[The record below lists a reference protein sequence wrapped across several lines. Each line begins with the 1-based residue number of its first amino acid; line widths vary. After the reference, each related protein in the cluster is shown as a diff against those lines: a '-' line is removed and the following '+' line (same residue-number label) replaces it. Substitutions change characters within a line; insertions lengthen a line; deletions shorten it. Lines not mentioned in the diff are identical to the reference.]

1 MSSAHPERKMMRH
14 KIHRFQLAW
23 ALLLIAFCLSCGCT
37 AGARSKMM
45 VNSMKPLLEHMNTAA
60 RKNND
65 IKLVRDAMPAALV
78 QMDGLV
84 EASPDNKYLLA
95 TAAENYYA
103 YSFFFVESTDKK
115 AAEKLYLKARNYAFR
130 ALNQNKAFKEAA
142 SGSLDDFSNAL
153 QTFEKEDVP
162 AMYWAVS
169 SWLAWM
175 RISHSSGFDSVID
188 FPKIE
193 AMMDRMLVL
202 DETFNYGAVHIL
214 IGAYY
219 ASIPDTY
226 GGIAEGADYHFE
238 QAFDIS
244 DSKYLLWHVF
254 YAQFYAFQVQDKQ
267 LYLDSLETVISAPD
281 DLFPKEAFSNQMAKK
296 MATQMREE
304 TDLLFLD

>member
-1 MSSAHPERKMMRH
+1 
-14 KIHRFQLAW
+14 
-23 ALLLIAFCLSCGCT
+23 
-37 AGARSKMM
+37 
-45 VNSMKPLLEHMNTAA
+45 
-60 RKNND
+60 
-65 IKLVRDAMPAALV
+65 VRDAMPAALV
-78 QMDGLV
+78 QMDGLIQ
-84 EASPDNKYLLA
+84 ASPENKYLLA

-103 YSFFFVESTDKK
+103 YAFFFVEPTDKQS
-115 AAEKLYLKARNYAFR
+115 AEKLYLRARNYAFR
-130 ALNQNKAFKEAA
+130 ALNQNKAFKKAA
-142 SGSLDDFSNAL
+142 NGSLEDFSQAL

-219 ASIPDTY
+219 ANIPDTL

-254 YAQFYAFQVQDKQ
+254 YAKYYAFQVQDKQ
-267 LYLDSLETVISAPD
+267 LYLDSLETVVSAPD
-281 DLFPKEAFSNQMAKK
+281 DLFPKEAFSNRMAKK
-296 MATQMREE
+296 MAKQMLKE

>member
-1 MSSAHPERKMMRH
+1 MSSAHHERKILMY
-14 KIHRFQLAW
+14 KLHRFQLFW
-23 ALLLIAFCLSCGCT
+23 ALLLISFCLSCGCT
-37 AGARSKMM
+37 AGARSRMM
-45 VNSMKPLLEHMNTAA
+45 VNSMKPLLENMNSAA

-78 QMDGLV
+78 QMDGLIQ
-84 EASPDNKYLLA
+84 ASPENKYLLA

-103 YSFFFVESTDKK
+103 YAFFFVEPTDKQS
-115 AAEKLYLKARNYAFR
+115 AEKLYFRARNYAFR
-130 ALNQNKAFKEAA
+130 ALNQNKAFKKAA
-142 SGSLDDFSNAL
+142 NGSLEDFSRAL

-219 ASIPDTY
+219 ANIPDTL

-254 YAQFYAFQVQDKQ
+254 YAKYYAFQVQDKQ
-267 LYLDSLETVISAPD
+267 LYLDSLETVVSAPD
-281 DLFPKEAFSNQMAKK
+281 DLFPKEAFSNRMAKK
-296 MATQMREE
+296 MAKQMLKE

>member
-1 MSSAHPERKMMRH
+1 MYKL
-14 KIHRFQLAW
+14 HRFQLFW
-23 ALLLIAFCLSCGCT
+23 ALLLISVCLSCGCT
-37 AGARSKMM
+37 AGARSRMM
-45 VNSMKPLLEHMNTAA
+45 VNSMKPLLENMNSAA

-78 QMDGLV
+78 QMDGLIQ
-84 EASPDNKYLLA
+84 ASPENKYLLA

-103 YSFFFVESTDKK
+103 YAFFFVEPTDKQS
-115 AAEKLYLKARNYAFR
+115 AEKLYLRARNYAFR
-130 ALNQNKAFKEAA
+130 ALNQNKAFKKAA
-142 SGSLDDFSNAL
+142 NGSLEDFSRAL
-153 QTFEKEDVP
+153 QTFEKENVP

-169 SWLAWM
+169 SRLAWM

-219 ASIPDTY
+219 ANIPDTL

-254 YAQFYAFQVQDKQ
+254 YAKYYAFQVQDKQ
-267 LYLDSLETVISAPD
+267 LYLDSLETVVSAPD
-281 DLFPKEAFSNQMAKK
+281 DLFPKEAFSNRMAKK
-296 MATQMREE
+296 MAKQMLKE